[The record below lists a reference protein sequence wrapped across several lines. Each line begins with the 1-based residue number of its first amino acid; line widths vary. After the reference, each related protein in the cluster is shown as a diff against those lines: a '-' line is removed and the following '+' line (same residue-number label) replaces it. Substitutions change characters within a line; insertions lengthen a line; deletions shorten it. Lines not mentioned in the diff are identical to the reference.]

1 MISEAMSKAPAQEA
15 TVSAKPVH
23 SSQWPRVVPVL
34 LLLVGV
40 AALFGA
46 YQLSL
51 GQLNKP
57 GPGLWPFIVAVF
69 LTVMAG
75 VLFFTQDPAEC
86 ERWNR
91 RALGIAG
98 GLVSLGIFI
107 VLFQMIGF
115 LIPAFLMITLWLKT
129 FGEEP
134 WRLVI
139 PLAAAGSLVM
149 FFLFVVALGVPFP
162 KDVVVTLFSALGF

>member
-1 MISEAMSKAPAQEA
+1 MAPAAMSNAPTQE
-15 TVSAKPVH
+15 TKVSATPVH
-23 SSQWPRVVPVL
+23 TQWTRVIPIV

-40 AALFGA
+40 AVLVGA
-46 YQLSL
+46 HQLSL

-57 GPGLWPFIVAVF
+57 GPGLWPFIVGMF

-75 VLFFTQDPAEC
+75 VLLVVQDPTEC

-91 RALGIAG
+91 RALYIAG
-98 GLVSLGIFI
+98 GLASLGIFI
-107 VLFQMIGF
+107 VLFQAIGF
-115 LIPAFLMITLWLKT
+115 LIPAFLMLTLWLKI

-134 WRLVI
+134 WKLAV

-149 FFLFVVALGVPFP
+149 HFLFVVALGVPFP
-162 KDVVVTLFSALGF
+162 KDVVVTLFSALGV